1 MGRISQEWLELQGST
16 IAENG
21 MRREAY
27 IWGASVVEV
36 SIKSFIE
43 LWEQRNEEVHGKT
56 EAQRQNRRL
65 EKLSTE
71 VRHLHTMR
79 HLTRPSDEFIFHDN
93 VDQFLEKATATT
105 AAY

>member
-1 MGRISQEWLELQGST
+1 M
-16 IAENG
+16 
-21 MRREAY
+21 
-27 IWGASVVEV
+27 WGALVVEV
-36 SIKSFIE
+36 YIKNFIE

-65 EKLSTE
+65 EKLCTE

-79 HLTRPSDEFIFHDN
+79 HLTRPSDGFIFHDD

-105 AAY
+105 NGLLNTHHKSSGETSDHEYKEYT